1 MAPLRQYTNWNKRD
15 YDKEEKIEPYR
26 KYYFICEGQNTEKY
40 YFKRLIDLRKQLNIS
55 PFIDIIFLEKTGK
68 DIGSSN
74 PKSLIALADDFIK
87 KNKNKFDVNFDKIIL
102 VFDLDIYENDNEEFQ
117 KIIYD
122 TRKKGYMLAVT
133 NPSFELFLL
142 LHKENSLIDIIIPN
156 EQKIVKNEWV
166 GKNKNRKRFINDLF
180 YKTFNFDPKSSD
192 KVKAFVEDV
201 AIAISQE
208 QRINNDYTNSHNRLT
223 SNIGKTIEKI
233 KSNI

>member
-87 KNKNKFDVNFDKIIL
+87 KNKYKFDVNFDKIIL

-122 TRKKGYMLAVT
+122 TNKKGYMLAVT

-142 LHKENSLIDIIIPN
+142 LHKENSLNDIIIPN
-156 EQKIVKNEWV
+156 EQNIVKNEWV

>member
-1 MAPLRQYTNWNKRD
+1 M
-15 YDKEEKIEPYR
+15 
-26 KYYFICEGQNTEKY
+26 
-40 YFKRLIDLRKQLNIS
+40 
-55 PFIDIIFLEKTGK
+55 
-68 DIGSSN
+68 
-74 PKSLIALADDFIK
+74 IALADDFIK

-122 TRKKGYMLAVT
+122 TNKKGYMLAVT

-142 LHKENSLIDIIIPN
+142 LHKENSLNDIIIPN
-156 EQKIVKNEWV
+156 EQNIVKNEWV

>member
-1 MAPLRQYTNWNKRD
+1 M
-15 YDKEEKIEPYR
+15 
-26 KYYFICEGQNTEKY
+26 
-40 YFKRLIDLRKQLNIS
+40 
-55 PFIDIIFLEKTGK
+55 
-68 DIGSSN
+68 
-74 PKSLIALADDFIK
+74 
-87 KNKNKFDVNFDKIIL
+87 

-122 TRKKGYMLAVT
+122 TNKKGYMLAVT

-142 LHKENSLIDIIIPN
+142 LHKENSLNDIIIPN
-156 EQKIVKNEWV
+156 EQNIVKNEWV

>member
-122 TRKKGYMLAVT
+122 TNKKGYMLAVT

-142 LHKENSLIDIIIPN
+142 LHKENSLNDIIIPN
-156 EQKIVKNEWV
+156 EQNIVKNEWV

>member
-68 DIGSSN
+68 DIGSSS

-122 TRKKGYMLAVT
+122 TNKKGYMLAVT

-142 LHKENSLIDIIIPN
+142 LHKENSLNDIIIPN
-156 EQKIVKNEWV
+156 EQNIVKNEWV

>member
-87 KNKNKFDVNFDKIIL
+87 KIKINL
-102 VFDLDIYENDNEEFQ
+102 
-117 KIIYD
+117 
-122 TRKKGYMLAVT
+122 M
-133 NPSFELFLL
+133 
-142 LHKENSLIDIIIPN
+142 
-156 EQKIVKNEWV
+156 
-166 GKNKNRKRFINDLF
+166 
-180 YKTFNFDPKSSD
+180 
-192 KVKAFVEDV
+192 
-201 AIAISQE
+201 
-208 QRINNDYTNSHNRLT
+208 
-223 SNIGKTIEKI
+223 
-233 KSNI
+233 